1 MVSMLES
8 GVSQGLERIGCC
20 PGATTPSSY
29 PLRPTITLMRE
40 AMASMREW
48 QGQVRLI
55 PMSVVQRIV
64 AVIMLLAFLPT
75 SIAAALPLVYC
86 IGADGHRAV
95 EYHLICAEHNHA
107 APSATTEAADQHSRC
122 IDLKLTPDAQP
133 ARGDVKIGVFS
144 GNSSAEPPIKALLVT
159 GAYAGAGPP
168 RTRLRYFARRACS
181 VSIDYLA
188 AHRTVVLTI

>member
-1 MVSMLES
+1 MAFMLDS
-8 GVSQGLERIGCC
+8 GVSRPFQRIGC
-20 PGATTPSSY
+20 GLSATTPSSY
-29 PLRPTITLMRE
+29 LLRQTITLMRE
-40 AMASMREW
+40 APASMREW
-48 QGQVRLI
+48 QGQARLI

-95 EYHLICAEHNHA
+95 EYLDCAEHNHA
-107 APSATTEAADQHSRC
+107 APSATTEAADQQSRC
-122 IDLKLTPDAQP
+122 IDLKLTPDAQLV
-133 ARGDVKIGVFS
+133 RGDVKTGVFAGS
-144 GNSSAEPPIKALLVT
+144 NSAEPPIKALLVT
-159 GAYAGAGPP
+159 GAHAGAGPP
-168 RTRLRYFARRACS
+168 QTRLRYFVRRACD